1 MKFRYWTRAELI
13 RGDFFLSIYICI
25 YLIILFFLLLLF
37 LFFFFLF
44 FLLFL
49 FFFSLIFFCII
60 TGLVPAAASSKSS
73 VSSSSAVLGKVLRAG
88 GDTLLVGLGDNRYCE
103 RIRRPHKSNGVYLA
117 VDTASRTFD
126 QRCHDPDCR
135 GFRSERRHLPH
146 DSAQY
151 EEPVLAGADPPPR
164 RDEST
169 EDELTRGLE
178 EMEIPSPIGT
188 CKPGRR

>member
-126 QRCHDPDCR
+126 QRCHDPDCSVVRVTNSNFELLFAEDSVRSVATSPTTRPSTRNPYSQAQTRRR
-135 GFRSERRHLPH
+135 GVTSRRRT
-146 DSAQY
+146 S
-151 EEPVLAGADPPPR
+151 
-164 RDEST
+164 
-169 EDELTRGLE
+169 
-178 EMEIPSPIGT
+178 
-188 CKPGRR
+188 